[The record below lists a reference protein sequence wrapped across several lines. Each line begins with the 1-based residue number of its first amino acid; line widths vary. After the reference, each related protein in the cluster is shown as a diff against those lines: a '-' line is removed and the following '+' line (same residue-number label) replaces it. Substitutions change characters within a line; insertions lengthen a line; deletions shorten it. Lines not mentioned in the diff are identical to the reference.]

1 MYIPKN
7 ILSISILLI
16 LITASCKNISRE
28 DLSLTVKEYEAKG
41 MPDINI
47 PWPEDK
53 LMKAHIALGAIRTK
67 DFRQLPRRDSRKSGA
82 VFSRIINK
90 ENLSFLD
97 DPSKSLHDKAYEI
110 QNIGPFISEVGR
122 MYTDNFKAEQYFS
135 EELIDIYTF
144 EIYVRKR
151 MLDLAEAIMNSRD
164 PEVVPMQAGRPAI
177 VRGYVN
183 LITILIRS
191 QNKTKAFSVRQLKRL
206 NRELVKSIN
215 ENLKYLD
222 PASKKDISS
231 EIEQLSEKSGGG
243 SGSKDLT
250 KVLKVLKN

>member
-1 MYIPKN
+1 
-7 ILSISILLI
+7 
-16 LITASCKNISRE
+16 
-28 DLSLTVKEYEAKG
+28 
-41 MPDINI
+41 
-47 PWPEDK
+47 
-53 LMKAHIALGAIRTK
+53 
-67 DFRQLPRRDSRKSGA
+67 
-82 VFSRIINK
+82 
-90 ENLSFLD
+90 
-97 DPSKSLHDKAYEI
+97 
-110 QNIGPFISEVGR
+110 
-122 MYTDNFKAEQYFS
+122 
-135 EELIDIYTF
+135 
-144 EIYVRKR
+144 

-164 PEVVPMQAGRPAI
+164 QEVVPMQAGRPAI

-183 LITILIRS
+183 FITILIRS

-206 NRELVKSIN
+206 NRELSKSIN